1 MSIWQALVIAIWI
14 GLVQGRLLGGPL
26 SLNMRF
32 SPLITSLFCGIV
44 LGDVPLGVVT
54 GATLQLI
61 SMGQVAPG
69 GQMPTEPAVAAA
81 IAVPLAITS
90 GLTPEAATAIAI
102 PIGILGGYLYQV
114 KQIGNSFPL
123 RYLEKTAKKLD
134 EGKFHFAIHA
144 VPQVISLL
152 IHVPVIFIA
161 LYWGADIVGDV
172 VMQLEGSVALHVLQ
186 KVGGALG
193 AVGIAL
199 LLRIIG
205 RKEYMWFFFLAYIL
219 RYALAPLDV
228 STVTWAMI
236 GVLVAGIYILIR
248 SEATAKAQQ

>member
-1 MSIWQALVIAIWI
+1 MSIWQALIIAIWI

-32 SPLITSLFCGIV
+32 SPLLTSLFCGII
-44 LGDVPLGVVT
+44 LGNIPLGVVT

-69 GQMPTEPAVAAA
+69 GQMPTEPAVAAS

-102 PIGILGGYLYQV
+102 PIGILGGYLYQL

-123 RYLEKTAKKLD
+123 RYLEKVAQKL
-134 EGKFHFAIHA
+134 EESKFNFAIHA
-144 VPQVISLL
+144 VPQVISLV

-161 LYWGADIVGDV
+161 LYWGADLVGNV
-172 VMQLEGSVALHVLQ
+172 VGQLEGGVLLHVLET
-186 KVGGALG
+186 VGGALG

-219 RYALAPLDV
+219 RYALDPLGV
-228 STVTWAMI
+228 STVTWAVI
-236 GVLVAGIYILIR
+236 GVLIAGIYTLIR
-248 SEATAKAQQ
+248 TEATEKAQS